1 MDQLKLLPNF
11 TIIKSFFAILGV
23 LFYIALIFLFNYY
36 YRCLS
41 FIKEKIFTF
50 IFINSLSSL
59 ISAYIHE
66 PTKQFIFVYTSN
78 TIQFYLILF
87 FIDKCLSSNN
97 LSKDKK
103 DLEINFKIYII
114 LLFMLVHLPISKYL
128 TVSKRNLFDLNAIK
142 LILCLLFYEHIREKI
157 QMLIYYF
164 KDKASY
170 NSEFDLSYNSYYY
183 KFLKMINSI
192 FSTSFVF
199 FILYYII
206 KIIDKVLEYKIT
218 FQYLTFFINLLAVYF
233 MVIGCILFFY
243 CINREQLEKNKKIN
257 KKSDNSEE
265 SQNFR
270 VINIDVTPRDID
282 ENVMEIIGN
291 KKGIRDKHYKMINQD
306 IP

>member
-128 TVSKRNLFDLNAIK
+128 TVSKRNLFDLNAI
-142 LILCLLFYEHIREKI
+142 
-157 QMLIYYF
+157 IYYF